1 MQFKIPHK
9 RNLLCAAVSLSL
21 LPIAGTSMAQ
31 DEATVEEVI
40 VTGSYIRRTE
50 GFTQAS
56 TVIQYTAEDLEA
68 EGTLNLGEVVQNMT
82 FVQGDSSSITNT
94 IQGTDSRSTTVD
106 LRGLGGRATLTL
118 LDGKR
123 IASENVNAMIPTI
136 AIQRLDIVADGASAL
151 YGSEAIAGVVNF
163 VPYTSYDGFRIES
176 YAEGDT
182 RGDYDEHSVQMLWG
196 EQIGELDIVLA
207 GQFRQNSRLGWDERS
222 VLANSGLTL
231 SSNAPGNWYIP
242 VRDED
247 GNYTGARS
255 RGVDPNCTDG
265 AMRTD
270 YTPDVVANAF
280 GQRRNN
286 HCWFDYGDNRSYR
299 EPTETNQVFANVT
312 WDYSDDLTLM
322 FQGYH
327 TRLAERT
334 YSSTSNPGQSKIGD
348 LPAARGELPGNPFRA
363 CKGGRF
369 DPWNAGQCLNPDDA
383 LFGVDYNG
391 DGLPDRGSADLNN
404 DGLADAIV
412 HPNGW
417 IPLNE
422 DVQAR
427 GLRPI
432 NKTHTTPAGHSPDMD
447 NLSDNIQHVSRY
459 TIQADFTVP
468 FLEGW
473 EGMAAYSHN
482 YSNLEFMSN
491 QNYDITY
498 MIQGMNCDVVS
509 DRSNCYSPFF
519 IANPADNNSRHV
531 MDAIA
536 GRSVEVLQSQL
547 DTIDLVFNG
556 EIPLFGFELPGGP
569 VGAAVGYQYRKN
581 NFTNV
586 PSEEEIAGVTWIGG
600 YDREGVTNGDREVD
614 SLFVE
619 VAVPVLNNLEVEV
632 AVRNETFSTGQ
643 EATTP
648 KYGITYA
655 PLDWLTLR
663 ATQGEAF
670 VAPSLTS
677 LFNPVTCGLG
687 TITDPFIDFDGF
699 TTTCGGGNPDL
710 GNETSEST
718 QLGFDLV
725 FDNFDIHI
733 SWSQTDFQ
741 NRIIGFSAQ
750 DVVNADYENFKSATG
765 HTSGYP
771 SLDQLRAWI
780 AHPASN
786 KRIIR
791 GDDLFA
797 LELCCR
803 GSNNAEFVKVTAWDI
818 QGNYS
823 IGFDNIGD
831 FRFNLQGT
839 YIDEFLYQSKQTDPI
854 RDGAGDYNYGISAVP
869 EQPTFKANLRT
880 SWTRGEHSVV
890 STFRYIDSMPW
901 TPHPVRPGAP
911 NPDFRFLNDFGGT
924 YFPNNILDVG
934 VKRWTQMDLAYTY
947 RGLEMFDGEMAFTL
961 GIRNVFDRE
970 AQRSPEFAGVI
981 GGLQDPL
988 GRVLTARVVYDF

>member
-1 MQFKIPHK
+1 M
-9 RNLLCAAVSLSL
+9 
-21 LPIAGTSMAQ
+21 
-31 DEATVEEVI
+31 
-40 VTGSYIRRTE
+40 
-50 GFTQAS
+50 
-56 TVIQYTAEDLEA
+56 IQYTAEDLEA

-123 IASENVNAMIPTI
+123 IASENVNALIPTI

-242 VRDED
+242 VRDEE

-468 FLEGW
+468 FIEGW

-556 EIPLFGFELPGGP
+556 ELPMFGFELPGGP
-569 VGAAVGYQYRKN
+569 IGAAVGYQYRKN

-614 SLFVE
+614 SMFVE
-619 VAVPVLNNLEVEV
+619 IAVPVLNNLEVEV

-725 FDNFDIHI
+725 FDNFDVHI

-839 YIDEFLYQSKQTDPI
+839 YIAEFLYQSKQTDPI

-869 EQPTFKANLRT
+869 EQPTFKANLRA
-880 SWTRGEHSVV
+880 SWTRGDHSLV

-901 TPHPVRPGAP
+901 TPHPVRAGAP

-934 VKRWTQMDLAYTY
+934 VKQWTQMDLSYTY